1 MTFRICFILQDDTDE
16 IFDPSAL
23 IDIEK
28 FRAVN
33 APTKQVGYYIFFS
46 MYL

>member
-1 MTFRICFILQDDTDE
+1 MDE
-16 IFDPSAL
+16 VFDPSAL

-33 APTKQVGYYIFFS
+33 APTKQVGDCYKNVFILVAFLKNS
-46 MYL
+46 RN